1 MSIEKAERDILILFA
16 FVAGALIS
24 GILVGFTVE
33 HRTEVRAAENN
44 GFSIGS
50 GVLEQQWHCTEI
62 TNHTGIESAKAQVS
76 AYQTMVRG

>member
-1 MSIEKAERDILILFA
+1 MSIKRVERDILSLLA
-16 FVAGALIS
+16 FFGGALIS
-24 GILVGFTVE
+24 GLAVGFTVE
-33 HRTEVRAAENN
+33 FRTEVRAAENN

-62 TNHTGIESAKAQVS
+62 TKHIGIKSAKAQVS